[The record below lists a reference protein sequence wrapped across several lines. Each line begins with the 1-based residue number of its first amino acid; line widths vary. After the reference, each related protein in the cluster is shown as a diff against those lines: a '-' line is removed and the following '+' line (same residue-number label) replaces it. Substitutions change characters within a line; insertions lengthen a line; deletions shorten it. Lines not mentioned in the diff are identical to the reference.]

1 MPQRDRGAVLVRL
14 LVALVV
20 IAGAYLGMAWF
31 LGRHVPS
38 NTSVAGVPIGGMSP
52 ADAQATLKRALGESA
67 SRPVRVLAGGETV
80 EVDPSAA
87 GLSLDLDATLQ
98 GLSGF
103 SAKPAD
109 VWNHLTGGQEEP
121 LRTTV
126 DRSRL
131 ESALTAV
138 ASRVDKTPVEGS
150 VTFPGGRTTVVT
162 PVVGRRLDVARS
174 ADSVVRAWPATKPVA
189 ATVETVPPAVPAA
202 EVARVAKEF
211 ATPAMS
217 GPVKVSA
224 GGRTFALAPA
234 TYAPALSVA
243 ASSSGTL
250 TPVVDDAVV
259 LRVVRAAAVRAGVEK
274 EARDARIVLAGSRA
288 QVVPSVTGVSI
299 DPASLKASFLPALT
313 SASRTAVVRTTV
325 TQPQLSTAQATKV
338 APKEVIGTFTT
349 YLPFNPPRTENITIA
364 ARTLNGTYIAPG
376 KQFSLNAVLGPRTAG
391 KGYNEAPV
399 IMNGRLTKDY
409 GGGISQ
415 LSTTT
420 FNAAFFAGVRIEEYH
435 PHSFYI
441 SRYPEGREATI
452 SWPDVD
458 QKWTNDTGNGILVQ
472 AGVSGNAVTVTLH
485 GTKVWDVEA
494 VKGPRRNV
502 VQPKRIVD
510 DRASCVAQTP
520 TPGFDVTVTRIFTRN
535 GAEVKRS
542 TFSTHY
548 IPEDDVVCTHPQA
561 S

>member
-52 ADAQATLKRALGESA
+52 ADAQATLNRALGESA

-138 ASRVDKTPVEGS
+138 ARRVDKTPVEGS
-150 VTFPGGRTTVVT
+150 VTFPGGRATVVT

-174 ADSVVRAWPATKPVA
+174 ADTVVQAWPASKPVA
-189 ATVETVPPAVPAA
+189 ATVETVAPAVPAA

-217 GPVKVSA
+217 GPVKVAA

-234 TYAPALSVA
+234 TYAPALAVT
-243 ASSSGTL
+243 ASASGTL

-288 QVVPSVTGVSI
+288 QVVPSVTGVAI

-313 SASRTAVVRTTV
+313 SASRT
-325 TQPQLSTAQATKV
+325 
-338 APKEVIGTFTT
+338 
-349 YLPFNPPRTENITIA
+349 PRC
-364 ARTLNGTYIAPG
+364 
-376 KQFSLNAVLGPRTAG
+376 SRTAW
-391 KGYNEAPV
+391 
-399 IMNGRLTKDY
+399 
-409 GGGISQ
+409 SQ
-415 LSTTT
+415 
-420 FNAAFFAGVRIEEYH
+420 
-435 PHSFYI
+435 
-441 SRYPEGREATI
+441 
-452 SWPDVD
+452 W
-458 QKWTNDTGNGILVQ
+458 
-472 AGVSGNAVTVTLH
+472 
-485 GTKVWDVEA
+485 
-494 VKGPRRNV
+494 
-502 VQPKRIVD
+502 
-510 DRASCVAQTP
+510 
-520 TPGFDVTVTRIFTRN
+520 
-535 GAEVKRS
+535 
-542 TFSTHY
+542 
-548 IPEDDVVCTHPQA
+548 
-561 S
+561 